1 MSAPKIKADRVKELS
16 ITEGILPFALL
27 GEDLGFQKFSFVMI
41 VGDTCYYVAL
51 HKSSGEW
58 ETGIGTYSAL
68 NTLTRT
74 TILTSSNSNSKVVF
88 TAGEKNIFISP
99 IAKSI
104 EDIAYG
110 GTGLSALGSANQV
123 LSVKADLSGLEYRTL
138 AALTL
143 DALTDVVSPNPTDK
157 NLLQYNFSSLQWET
171 VPGPIGTV
179 VGTTDIQTLT
189 NKTLVTPLS
198 NSLSAVPVA
207 SGAGNSLT
215 IAAGS
220 GVTSGA
226 GANLILNPGEQAV
239 TGGRGTVLID
249 GLTVGKGKG
258 TTGGEY
264 ANTAFGFEALGSI
277 TTGYNNTAIG
287 HQALK
292 SNIGQ
297 AMQTAIGWNA
307 LKLNNGGSN
316 TAVGDRALGSSVN
329 GYGNTAVGFFA
340 LKNSE
345 GQLNVA
351 IGLYSAVNCGGN
363 YNTTIGSYSGY
374 TGVGNLETG
383 IGNILVGYSA
393 GMGSGNSAATNSIVI
408 GYNGLGNGSNTTTIG
423 NSSTTATY
431 LYGTIAAVPVAS
443 GAGNSLTIKAGSGV
457 TSGAGGS
464 LILQAGLQAT
474 SGGDGSVTVQQVAGQ
489 TGSLLFVKSSAND
502 NLLTLFNNGDITLQP
517 RASASSSTVPVLSG
531 IRPGGQAGWKL
542 NDSGFKFND
551 PSNPDH
557 FMTLGSGTTMLNGL
571 RFNYDNSCTFAA
583 GSNRDFGATLW
594 TSNQGAGYPLLG
606 RRFAFISSTVAAQS
620 GVGSSL
626 PGVGELFSF
635 GVNGINYWP
644 NIISLSSNVNDLAHT
659 GAAELR
665 INCTVASDITG
676 IKYGF
681 GRHMDGRVV
690 GLRNTGNANLTIKN
704 KNSGSYQNNRLITDT
719 GFDHI
724 VAPGNVSSLVYDLT
738 ANNGSTG
745 ISITNVSRTS
755 NVATFTTSTEAFV
768 RAAYTVV
775 ISGMSDAS
783 FNGTYISSSGNDSF
797 SNGQLTF
804 TLPNTGADLG
814 TTAMS
819 GLAIVMGGWRVAG
832 FSSVGNYTNAL
843 TAMPV
848 ASGAGNSLTIAAG
861 NGVGA
866 FKGGDIIL
874 QPGAQG
880 SSGGNGG
887 VFTTGLLTVNN
898 STGSAQNTSANA
910 KFFVLDSIGNYTINE
925 WNGAVV
931 SRAFITPRSYIEGQL
946 GDIVS
951 GSRLGFQNTGVPS
964 PNTSATQMAVYF
976 KYAMRGVMGLWGIPT
991 AYAAESGG
999 SFHFPSAT
1007 TAIAA
1012 NTNDLALPASA
1023 FQRLNCTAASS
1034 LTGIAPPTGGTHV
1047 DGRMIRVYNVG
1058 TANLTLVHNATSTA
1072 ANRVFS
1078 ATGADIVVPPKTVVD
1093 LTYDATDNG
1102 SGVAGWKPFAPGSVA
1117 ANAITATSVTSGA
1130 GNSLTIAAGSGV
1142 TSGAGG
1148 SLILQAG
1155 IQATTGGD
1163 GRIILRRA
1171 AGQTSNLL
1179 EFQTSAG
1186 LNSGSIDQNGCLIL
1200 MNRNNSSLSGIALV
1214 PSAGGTNNRIVSMFG
1229 GGNGGF
1235 DFYGGAFNGS
1245 SQIEGSNIAPLYMSI
1260 SQGGDVAIGGFS
1272 TPSARLHVRGS
1283 YNGSPSNTKIVI
1295 VQGMTGQTQ
1304 NLQEWQNSA
1313 GTALAFMDASGNFNA
1328 ITKSFNIPH
1337 PTKEGGRLRYASLE
1351 GPENSVYVRGSIKG
1365 VNEVII
1371 YLPEYWPTLVYEDS
1385 ITVQTTAVGF
1395 AQPTL
1400 FVKEKSSSHIVLSAD
1415 GPISVDYMICAERR
1429 DVPKL
1434 EVES

>member
-207 SGAGNSLT
+207 SGAGNSVT

-220 GVTSGA
+220 GVGA
-226 GANLILNPGEQAV
+226 TGTNNGGNLVLNPGEFA
-239 TGGRGTVLID
+239 TSGTRGTVLID
-249 GLTVGKGKG
+249 GLNVGQGKG
-258 TTGGEY
+258 TVGGEY
-264 ANTAFGFEALGSI
+264 ANTVFGFEALGSI

-297 AMQTAIGWNA
+297 SMQTAIGWNA

-316 TAVGDRALGSSVN
+316 TAVGDRALGSSVG
-329 GYGNTAVGFFA
+329 GYGNTAVGLLA

-345 GQLNVA
+345 GHLNVA
-351 IGLYSAVNCGGN
+351 VGLYSAVACGGN
-363 YNTTIGSYSGY
+363 YNTAIGPYSGY

-383 IGNILVGYSA
+383 IGNILVGYNV
-393 GMGSGNSAATNSIVI
+393 GMGSGNNAANNSIVI
-408 GYNGLGNGSNTTTIG
+408 GYNGVGNGTNTTTIG
-423 NSSTTATY
+423 NTSTTATY
-431 LYGTIAAVPVAS
+431 LHGTISAIPVTS
-443 GAGNSLTIKAGSGV
+443 GAGNSLTIAAGSGV

-464 LILQAGLQAT
+464 LILQAGLQVT
-474 SGGDGSVTVQQVAGQ
+474 SGGDGKVVVKQVAGQ
-489 TGSLLFVKSSAND
+489 TSNLQEWQNSAGTVLSRVSNSGTFLAASGSASNCSFSFTSQNGDSGFFNAGSGSVGYAGGGDVNCAFMRSVGFSIHRD
-502 NLLTLFNNGDITLQP
+502 LTLAWDLGNAGSGLPDTVLRRDGAVGILAMRNGPNKPQSLRLYNTYTDGTSYERGILEWKTNVFTVGTEKGSVAGSARSLEIQTDGTTRLAISTAGTLGIGTISPSALTHIVTAAAVKGLIVQGAAAQTANLQEWQNSSGTAL
-517 RASASSSTVPVLSG
+517 ASVDAAGKVISNALAAVPVTSGLTASVTAASSSGGILTYTAANTFTVGRTVSVTGLTT
-531 IRPGGQAGWKL
+531 A
-542 NDSGFKFND
+542 
-551 PSNPDH
+551 
-557 FMTLGSGTTMLNGL
+557 SGTTLNIAGMTIATASSTQFTVVNATVGVSSGTGTATAGGNTL
-571 RFNYDNSCTFAA
+571 ADAASNAVTA
-583 GSNRDFGATLW
+583 GSGGNRVIK
-594 TSNQGAGYPLLG
+594 AGD
-606 RRFAFISSTVAAQS
+606 
-620 GVGSSL
+620 GVG
-626 PGVGELFSF
+626 VG
-635 GVNGINYWP
+635 
-644 NIISLSSNVNDLAHT
+644 
-659 GAAELR
+659 
-665 INCTVASDITG
+665 
-676 IKYGF
+676 
-681 GRHMDGRVV
+681 
-690 GLRNTGNANLTIKN
+690 
-704 KNSGSYQNNRLITDT
+704 
-719 GFDHI
+719 
-724 VAPGNVSSLVYDLT
+724 
-738 ANNGSTG
+738 
-745 ISITNVSRTS
+745 
-755 NVATFTTSTEAFV
+755 
-768 RAAYTVV
+768 
-775 ISGMSDAS
+775 
-783 FNGTYISSSGNDSF
+783 
-797 SNGQLTF
+797 
-804 TLPNTGADLG
+804 
-814 TTAMS
+814 
-819 GLAIVMGGWRVAG
+819 
-832 FSSVGNYTNAL
+832 
-843 TAMPV
+843 
-848 ASGAGNSLTIAAG
+848 
-861 NGVGA
+861 
-866 FKGGDIIL
+866 KGGDIEL
-874 QPGAQG
+874 RLSSQG

-887 VFTTGLLTVNN
+887 LSIFHPSGVLSNRFTTNNADANLYMTGNFNVGSLSSNSYITASSFETYFVRLNSSSYNAPTAIIIADTGRIDWSSN
-898 STGSAQNTSANA
+898 STTGTNLGDTAIGRAA
-910 KFFVLDSIGNYTINE
+910 AGVLKISL
-925 WNGAVV
+925 GAV
-931 SRAFITPRSYIEGQL
+931 ST
-946 GDIVS
+946 
-951 GSRLGFQNTGVPS
+951 T
-964 PNTSATQMAVYF
+964 T
-976 KYAMRGVMGLWGIPT
+976 
-991 AYAAESGG
+991 GG
-999 SFHFPSAT
+999 SLSFPSAT

-1012 NTNDLALPASA
+1012 NTNDLALTASA
-1023 FQRLNCTAASS
+1023 FQRLNCTAVSGAA
-1034 LTGIAPPTGGTHV
+1034 LTGIAPPSGGTHV

-1058 TANLTLVHNATSTA
+1058 TANLTIVHNATSTA
-1072 ANRVFS
+1072 ANRIFS

-1117 ANAITATSVTSGA
+1117 ANAITATSVASGA

-1200 MNRNNSSLSGIALV
+1200 MNRNHSSISGIALV
-1214 PSAGGTNNRIVSMFG
+1214 PSAGGANNRIVSMFG

-1245 SQIEGSNIAPLYMSI
+1245 SQIEGSNITPLYMSI
-1260 SQGGDVAIGGFS
+1260 SQGGNVAIGGFS
-1272 TPSARLHVRGS
+1272 TPSARLHVMGS

-1295 VQGMTGQTQ
+1295 VQGMTGQTE

-1365 VNEVII
+1365 ENEVII
-1371 YLPEYWPTLVYEDS
+1371 YLPEYWPTLVHEDS
-1385 ITVQTTAVGF
+1385 LTVQTTAVGF

-1415 GPISVDYMICAERR
+1415 GPISADYMICAERR